1 MKNTDFGFA
10 LRSKHIAGQF
20 RPFATFICK
29 CGATLEEIVPA
40 GPVNPEA
47 VAKRARNKGWDCDAW
62 FQSATRCPACLS
74 RKTSGDK
81 PNKDIKMSEKPR
93 EITQAER
100 LKIRA
105 ILDKH
110 FDDAAG
116 CWLDGYSDQRAGEEA
131 GVPWAHVTKIR
142 EAAYG
147 PIRVDPALM
156 ALKEE
161 VSTLAREM
169 ALMVERRAAL
179 EAKLNAMIEGRKVA

>member
-1 MKNTDFGFA
+1 MNHSDFGFA
-10 LRSKHIAGQF
+10 LRSKQIAGQF

-29 CGATLEEIVPA
+29 CGATLEEMVSA

-62 FQSATRCPACLS
+62 FATATRCPACLS
-74 RKTSGDK
+74 RKSAGEK
-81 PNKDIKMSEKPR
+81 PNKDIKMTDKPR
-93 EITQAER
+93 EITHGER
-100 LKIRA
+100 MKIRA

-116 CWLDGYSDQRAGEEA
+116 YWLDSYSDQRAGEEA

-147 PIRVDPALM
+147 PIRLDPALM

-169 ALMVERRAAL
+169 ATLVEKRAAI
-179 EAKLNAMIEGRKVA
+179 EAKLNAMIDGRKAA